1 MSTVKEQI
9 TGNVGQSP
17 AEALEA
23 QVRSVLEHAVEAQRQ
38 GLRVYESLQNLNEVI
53 RTEYG
58 SRVLHEL
65 IQNAHDAHEP
75 GDRGRIA
82 IKLVVQSES
91 KGVLYIANGGRG
103 FRREDVE
110 AIKNLATSAKEVGK
124 DIGNKGLGFRSIE
137 ALTDDVQIYSRGSA
151 RQTDRF
157 DGYCFRFA
165 EAEEI
170 EKILR
175 SYCNVDAAT
184 SRKVAGTVPRYLVP
198 RPLEQ
203 QRDEVASYAHRGYA
217 TVIVAPL
224 HTAEAVELAKS
235 QVRALADLDV
245 PLLLFLDRIAEIR
258 IDVEIPNQQSYRRR
272 LRRRQTVIDIVPT
285 LAGYRMY
292 EVRVGEDKRFLV
304 VRREVDKERLQ
315 RAVERSI
322 HRVPQLKRWLNWK
335 GQPVVSVAVG
345 LSPDA
350 VTKGR
355 LYNFLPMGEEAT
367 SPLLGYLDA
376 PFFADI
382 NRRNAD
388 LELPLNKTLME
399 AAAEACAAATLS
411 IVKHDLSVLQHA
423 VFDLIAW
430 TGEHAEK
437 LDDALVEAGSSLHDA
452 PVIPAIAIEG
462 RRGWACLSEINIWP
476 EGTFSIL
483 KARAVAKQVG
493 ARLVSSSELD
503 STRLVRLKEVA
514 KRIGLWSLSPSGP
527 ELAEWS
533 EAFARSL
540 LDRKATPRIWSQFY
554 EDLSRIFHA
563 TAENLEELSGKSIL
577 YDRLGKLRQSG
588 GHDGTTRT
596 GVFVRSEAAKGKRTK
611 AGVPFPPPNL
621 ARRYHFLDK
630 SITFRP
636 ETLVAFVEADLIREY
651 DPVEA
656 LAGLKSAL
664 GANPN
669 DNRRQEALSWAFQV
683 WRIERG
689 RIGEELR
696 NADLRVPTRTGW
708 QPATHAAFSASW
720 TRVGQTLENFLVEAA
735 KVSRDCQQA
744 LHRLLIGFENWPTI
758 QGASKRDWMP
768 FLEFIGV
775 TDGLR
780 PVVACMPSSSSPAYW
795 NRLLHSG
802 KETEGLDGDWCAEVV
817 HVNLNHPH
825 TDYRRSNEAR
835 RLPGQIEHEELPEA
849 SKEAFC
855 ALAFEHLKA
864 HGAKFFAF
872 EIGRFERHYRRDWDR
887 RELPTPLA
895 TFLRSKAWIATDT
908 QEEVSFRRVNEC
920 WAARTKRGGPPRFVD
935 RMSSTIVDFSDDKDL
950 VELAFSEKL
959 GLRDW
964 QSQDTAVDRLKDLA
978 TVSMVLASHDRP
990 AFRREYQRAWWDVV
1004 QAGIPLPTELSLT
1017 VNRRGRL
1024 EELNGDPEAPPNV
1037 IVTENAQQFEA
1048 RVLSSAGQAVLE
1060 VGGDTS
1066 TDKVADLLDES
1077 GTFRPCRLDGAGVR
1091 LLVDDES
1098 FVPSASDPPLTSLG
1112 LSWLP
1117 EVTVLGHELL
1127 GEQLEQ
1133 GIQSATVDKRV
1144 RAIRVR
1150 CCKAITLVINE
1161 KEVSLTET
1169 MARYAFEH
1177 EALPTLILTDV
1188 LSLDW
1193 TTLARGL
1200 SGPISRLI
1208 DSRLRSLEPLLLRL
1222 ALDQVS
1228 GALDV
1233 PSDETLAK
1241 ALECDVQTVQEH
1253 RAALRTDLGHLLHL
1267 LMPVV
1272 AYFKGPELAR
1282 QLESEADRA
1291 GTTFDVAGWLRTQL
1305 ADAAFAPEAL
1315 INACER
1321 ASDRAALRR
1330 ELKLDYE
1337 RFNRALVKTGELPL
1351 SNEAELRRLY
1361 EAYRDQMRP
1370 TLIDRLRRHHAA
1382 DFRKGSDLSTYVE
1395 RKRLTFLPLDP
1406 AWILTRETL
1415 ESEAVEAHVSRLL
1428 DETLGKDRVIN
1439 LPALDQLLES
1449 NRKSVREFA
1458 SDAAPVVEAWCR
1470 RNQGAVPEPWR
1481 DGGPHSV
1488 VQSLEN
1494 AGLLDFELVSIEQ
1507 VSVLCR
1513 RAVCWPLGM
1522 PATLDRTALGLKQTE
1537 VEKEEKRRKQE
1548 RQQKEIERR
1557 SIHFAGRSLDTGD
1570 PSFAHTLQQV
1580 AKDCI
1585 ARDDAWFERSRQR
1598 TRLVE
1603 FATAAQSRDG
1613 GGHQDGRTGGARGRP
1628 RQLPE
1633 AQRQAMGMASE
1644 WLAFEFLRRR
1654 HDGFVDE
1661 TCWVSENRAHF
1672 FGGDKGDDGAGYD
1685 FRVTTPQA
1693 TWLYEVKSSL
1703 EDAGEFELTANE
1715 LRVASR
1721 ASKDGQRRYR
1731 ILYVPFVFSP
1741 ERWCVLELPNPM
1753 GEATRTRFKEIGRGS
1768 VRFRFER
1775 RQSGE

>member
-1 MSTVKEQI
+1 MSDAQEQ
-9 TGNVGQSP
+9 TGGNIEQSP
-17 AEALEA
+17 AEELET
-23 QVRSVLEHAVEAQRQ
+23 QVRLVLNDAVGAWQK
-38 GLRVYESLQNLNEVI
+38 GLRHYESLQNLNEVI
-53 RTEYG
+53 GAEYG

-75 GDRGRIA
+75 GARGQIA

-103 FRREDVE
+103 FRKEDVE
-110 AIKNLATSAKEVGK
+110 AIKNIALSAKEVGEG
-124 DIGNKGLGFRSIE
+124 IGNKGLGFRSIE
-137 ALTDDVQIYSRGSA
+137 SLTDDVRIYSRASA
-151 RQTDRF
+151 RKARRF

-165 EAEEI
+165 KAREI
-170 EKILR
+170 EDILLSEGIDTDTCR
-175 SYCNVDAAT
+175 E
-184 SRKVAGTVPRYLVP
+184 VARTLPRYLVP
-198 RPLEQ
+198 RSLKQ
-203 QRDEVASYAHRGYA
+203 QPDEIVSYARRDYA

-245 PLLLFLDRIAEIR
+245 PLLLFLDRIVEIR

-272 LRRRQTVIDIVPT
+272 LHRRQTVIDIVPP

-292 EVRVGEDKRFLV
+292 EVGVGEDKRFLV
-304 VRREVDKERLQ
+304 VRREVDKEQLR

-322 HRVPQLKRWLNWK
+322 PKVRQLKRWLNWK

-345 LSPDA
+345 LSPA
-350 VTKGR
+350 AMTKGR
-355 LYNFLPMGEEAT
+355 LYNFLPMGEEAA

-399 AAAEACAAATLS
+399 AAAEACAAAALS
-411 IVKHDLSVLQHA
+411 IVECNLTIPQKA

-437 LDDALVEAGSSLHDA
+437 LDGALDKAGSSLHEA
-452 PVIPAIAIEG
+452 PVIPVIAIEG
-462 RRGWACLSEINIWP
+462 RRGWACLSEISIWP
-476 EGTFSIL
+476 KGPFSIL
-483 KARAVAKQVG
+483 KPRAVAKQVG

-503 STRLVRLKEVA
+503 NARLDRLKEIA
-514 KRIGLWSLSPSGP
+514 KRIGRWLLSPSGP

-533 EAFARSL
+533 ETFARSL
-540 LDRKATPRIWSQFY
+540 LDRRATPRIWSQFY

-563 TAENLEELSGKSIL
+563 TAENLKELSGKAIL
-577 YDRLGKLRQSG
+577 YDRLGKLRQAG
-588 GHDGTTRT
+588 GHDSTTRA

-621 ARRYHFLDK
+621 ARRYYLLDK
-630 SITFRP
+630 NITFRP
-636 ETLVAFVEADLIREY
+636 ETLVAFVDADLIREY

-669 DNRRQEALSWAFQV
+669 DNRRQEALLWAFQV
-683 WRIERG
+683 WRIERV

-720 TRVGQTLENFLVEAA
+720 TPVGQTLENFLVEAA

-744 LHRLLIGFENWPTI
+744 LHRLLIGFRDWPTI
-758 QGASKRDWMP
+758 QGASKRDWVS

-775 TDGLR
+775 ADGLR
-780 PVVACMPSSSSPAYW
+780 PVAAHISRSKSGESWDYW
-795 NRLLHSG
+795 LSRS
-802 KETEGLDGDWCAEVV
+802 ETNEGLDEDWRAEVERV
-817 HVNLNHPH
+817 SFRHPY
-825 TDYRRSNEAR
+825 TDYQRKGEAW

-864 HGAKFFAF
+864 HSAKFFAF
-872 EIGRFERHYRRDWDR
+872 KIGRFERRYQRDWDR

-895 TFLRSKAWIATDT
+895 SFLRSKAWIATETREGID
-908 QEEVSFRRVNEC
+908 FRRANEC
-920 WAARTKRGGPPRFVD
+920 WAVRAKRRPSLPRFMHCVPD
-935 RMSSTIVDFSDDKDL
+935 TMADFAGEEDL
-950 VELAFSEKL
+950 AELAFGENL

-964 QSQDTAVDRLKDLA
+964 QSQETAVDRLKDLA
-978 TVSMVLASHDRP
+978 TVSTELASHDRP
-990 AFRREYQRAWWDVV
+990 AFRREYRRAWFDVV
-1004 QAGIPLPTELSLT
+1004 QAGISLPTNLSLT
-1017 VNRRGRL
+1017 VHRRGRL
-1024 EELNGDPEAPPNV
+1024 EELSGDSEVPPHV

-1048 RVLSSAGQAVLE
+1048 RVLSSAGHAVLE

-1066 TDKVADLLDES
+1066 TDKVADLLNET
-1077 GTFRPCRLDGAGVR
+1077 GTFIPRRLDGVGVQ
-1091 LLVDDES
+1091 LLVDDEP
-1098 FVPSASDPPLTSLG
+1098 FVPRASDPLLTSLD

-1127 GEQLEQ
+1127 GEKLER
-1133 GIQSATVDKRV
+1133 GIQGATVDRKV
-1144 RAIRVR
+1144 RAIRLRR
-1150 CCKAITLVINE
+1150 CKEIKLVVNE
-1161 KEVSLTET
+1161 EEVSPTES
-1169 MARYAFEH
+1169 MVSYAFED

-1188 LSLDW
+1188 LSLNW
-1193 TTLARGL
+1193 TTLARTL
-1200 SGPISRLI
+1200 SGVISRLI
-1208 DSRLRSLEPLLLRL
+1208 DSRLRFLKPLLLQL
-1222 ALDQVS
+1222 LYDQDPDALD
-1228 GALDV
+1228 A
-1233 PSDETLAK
+1233 PSDEALAE
-1241 ALECDVQTVQEH
+1241 ALECDMQTVQDH
-1253 RAALRTDLGHLLHL
+1253 RAALRTDLGHLLYL

-1272 AYFKGPELAR
+1272 AYFKGPELAH
-1282 QLESEADRA
+1282 QLKSEADRA
-1291 GTTFDVAGWLRTQL
+1291 GGTFDVAGWLRTQL

-1337 RFNRALVKTGELPL
+1337 RFNCALVKTGESPL

-1361 EAYRDQMRP
+1361 EAYLDQLRP
-1370 TLIDRLRRHHAA
+1370 TIIDRLRWHHAA
-1382 DFRKGSDLSTYVE
+1382 DFRKGKDLSTYVE
-1395 RKRLTFLPLDP
+1395 RKRLIFLPLDSS
-1406 AWILTRETL
+1406 WILTRETL
-1415 ESEAVEAHVSRLL
+1415 ESETVEAHVSRLL
-1428 DETLGKDRVIN
+1428 DETLGKDREIN

-1449 NRKSVREFA
+1449 NRKLVREFVSNA
-1458 SDAAPVVEAWCR
+1458 TPVVEAWCR
-1470 RNQGAVPEPWR
+1470 RNQDAVPGPWQ
-1481 DGGPHSV
+1481 DGDPHSV
-1488 VQSLEN
+1488 VRSLEN
-1494 AGLLDFELVSIEQ
+1494 KGLLDFEPVSIEQ
-1507 VSVLCR
+1507 VPVLCR

-1522 PATLDRTALGLKQTE
+1522 PATLDRMVLGLKQTE
-1537 VEKEEKRRKQE
+1537 VEKEEKRCEQE

-1585 ARDDAWFERSRQR
+1585 ARDDTWFERSRRR

-1603 FATAAQSRDG
+1603 FATAAQSRDR
-1613 GGHQDGRTGGARGRP
+1613 GGHQDRRASGARGRP

-1644 WLAFEFLRRR
+1644 WLAFEFLRRC

-1661 TCWVSENRAHF
+1661 TCWVSENRAYF
-1672 FGGDKGDDGAGYD
+1672 FGGDKGNDGAGYD

-1703 EDAGEFELTANE
+1703 EDSGEFELTANE
-1715 LRVASR
+1715 LHVASR
-1721 ASKDGQRRYR
+1721 ASKDGRRRYR

-1753 GEATRTRFKEIGRGS
+1753 GEATRSRFREVGRGS

-1775 RQSGE
+1775 NLL